1 MRNPRVQEIWSQS
14 TWSKLLSILEDV
26 VSVKITNEFRYAQN
40 LTWGLGHHI
49 QYIRRLVIFKC
60 VQGVLSSNG
69 LFYWRLAKSC
79 VDPAVKLIRFWWG
92 LNRSLSNVRSNT
104 SVGVNVRL
112 NLSKAV
118 LAGWSRLELLGP
130 VFWPLSRRGT
140 MLVPKSCASWV
151 MPRLC
156 TCRCFMMLVK
166 TKGRTSYRGSNMILI
181 APFYLCWELCVSLCM
196 VYLIVS
202 DPDWFNPGNRNVS
215 NYL

>member
-79 VDPAVKLIRFWWG
+79 VDPAVKLIRFWRG

-140 MLVPKSCASWV
+140 MLVPKSCASCLGYAHADVLWCSLKRKAV
-151 MPRLC
+151 HLTVGAIWYLLHPF
-156 TCRCFMMLVK
+156 TCAGNC
-166 TKGRTSYRGSNMILI
+166 
-181 APFYLCWELCVSLCM
+181 ASLY
-196 VYLIVS
+196 V
-202 DPDWFNPGNRNVS
+202 WFT
-215 NYL
+215 